1 MIIHTNTRKNN
12 NNIIHKKMKESKTV
26 WKFKIVGA
34 VPSKISIVDW
44 RPPFRLLTNH
54 PHYQGQKC
62 PHVWKAI
69 DR

>member
-1 MIIHTNTRKNN
+1 
-12 NNIIHKKMKESKTV
+12 MKESKTV

-62 PHVWKAI
+62 PHVCKAI